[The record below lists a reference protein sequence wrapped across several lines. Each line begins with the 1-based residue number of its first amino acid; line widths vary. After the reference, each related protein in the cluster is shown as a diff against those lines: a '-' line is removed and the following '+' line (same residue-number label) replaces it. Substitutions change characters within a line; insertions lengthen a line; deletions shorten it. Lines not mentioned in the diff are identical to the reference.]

1 MVLHTLPSSITRFT
15 SRSGPGSANPCAQ
28 YPPDAAQSPR
38 AWHTRS
44 EPSEQMLP
52 RKYLRKRHVPRTLT
66 CGGHFLRTTL
76 VVRMPFAL
84 LQPAVRRSQ
93 LATQRLPSCT
103 PAPQIPH
110 CCGAEKKPTP
120 RILTVSAGSIDSSA
134 ASFLLSTSKMLR
146 KRAGRHA
153 QEGAPTHR
161 VRNAPGLPAVGR
173 NFAPHRL
180 CQGIELIVDFPLV
193 SSVAAAH
200 LAVQSDAVRVRLRC
214 ERATNITARR
224 SAVRRGGMG
233 TCVKA
238 AWSSEAATV
247 WLWNMGSA
255 STISSAEPDLRPSSA
270 PWTPA
275 CGNFSA

>member
-1 MVLHTLPSSITRFT
+1 M
-15 SRSGPGSANPCAQ
+15 
-28 YPPDAAQSPR
+28 PPQAPR
-38 AWHTRS
+38 AQDAHLWWAFS
-44 EPSEQMLP
+44 AYNACSSDA
-52 RKYLRKRHVPRTLT
+52 
-66 CGGHFLRTTL
+66 
-76 VVRMPFAL
+76 VRAASASCAP
-84 LQPAVRRSQ
+84 QPACH
-93 LATQRLPSCT
+93 AAPSFVYACT
-103 PAPQIPH
+103 TIPH
-110 CCGAEKKPTP
+110 FCGPEKKPNSP